1 MRVGIAGVGRMG
13 SAITER
19 LIAQGVAITV
29 WNRTPAR
36 AEALRASGA
45 GIAATPREL
54 ARSVDT
60 VITILS
66 DAAAFESVYG
76 GDDGLLAGIAGRL
89 VVEMSTV
96 RPQEQQSL
104 ARRIADAGGT
114 HVECPVGGTV
124 GPARE
129 GKLFGFAGGQPD
141 AVARVRPLL
150 EKLCRRIEHVGPTG
164 AGAAMKL
171 AINLPLMVYWQ
182 ALGEAWGL
190 VDALGLEPE
199 RVVSILSDTSGAP
212 AMLKN
217 RGPAIAQAFAA
228 GRAGA
233 PSVDIVTMR
242 KDVRAMIDEGTAH
255 KRAMP
260 VASAALAAF
269 DAAIRADQ
277 GASDCTGMP
286 LWWVQEGARLS
297 PGN

>member
-1 MRVGIAGVGRMG
+1 MRAGIAGTGRMG
-13 SAITER
+13 AAIAER
-19 LIAQGVAITV
+19 LIAEGVAVTV

-36 AEALRASGA
+36 ADALRARGA
-45 GIAATPREL
+45 DVAATPRDL
-54 ARSVDT
+54 ARSVDV

-76 GDDGLLAGIAGRL
+76 GADGLLAGIAGRL

-96 RPQEQQSL
+96 RPQEQRSL
-104 ARRIADAGGT
+104 AGRIAAAGGT
-114 HVECPVGGTV
+114 PVECPVGGTV

-129 GKLFGFAGGQPD
+129 GKLFGFAGGEPD
-141 AVARVRPLL
+141 AVAHARPLL
-150 EKLCRRIEHVGPTG
+150 EKLCRRIEHVGPIG

-190 VDALGLEPE
+190 IDTLGLEPE
-199 RVVSILSDTSGAP
+199 RVVSILADTSGAP

-242 KDVRAMIDEGTAH
+242 KDVRAMIDEGAAL

-260 VASAALAAF
+260 VASAVLAAF
-269 DAAIRADQ
+269 DAAIRAGQ

-286 LWWVQEGARLS
+286 LWWVRDGARS
-297 PGN
+297 SAGN